1 VSTDPSVT
9 LLGLRGILVM
19 SALPV
24 VVKARGEEAN
34 QRKGDDE
41 RARELGGTIWQG
53 RTEWGL
59 LSQQPTGAA

>member
-1 VSTDPSVT
+1 
-9 LLGLRGILVM
+9 M